1 MCALILPCCDFA
13 STEEMIVGSIL
24 CKETWRIIL
33 FVNLK
38 VVRQNWWL
46 FTIQATSSFEGHLK
60 QSIQLVVFRLA

>member
-13 STEEMIVGSIL
+13 STEEMIVVSIL
-24 CKETWRIIL
+24 CKETEDYFL

-38 VVRQNWWL
+38 VIRQNWWL

-60 QSIQLVVFRLA
+60 HPLSCLRFG